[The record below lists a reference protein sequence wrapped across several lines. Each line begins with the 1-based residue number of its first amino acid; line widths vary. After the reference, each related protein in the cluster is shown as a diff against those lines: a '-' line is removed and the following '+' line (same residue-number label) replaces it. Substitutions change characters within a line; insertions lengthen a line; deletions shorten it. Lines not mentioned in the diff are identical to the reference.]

1 MGKFFLLD
9 FYLIRFFSF
18 LLRVTICMPPAGFL
32 VARFKWLNYIQDWPA
47 PRILWQLKWRE
58 ILYGECPI
66 HTVLWLF
73 NILKFVL
80 IFSYFEF
87 YNAMQCAMTKF
98 KNLRYKKNEVIP
110 ELFYFKVRVYMEFA
124 QNHRK
129 NERRV
134 VQFCLHL
141 RIQYIFDF
149 IQFLE
154 FPTLYSHLLRLNVL
168 RFR

>member
-1 MGKFFLLD
+1 MGPPLNPTHLKMTDFRKSELSNPKPNLNQKSFKTPWFYTKIHHLSIVQKNFKFLLT
-9 FYLIRFFSF
+9 L
-18 LLRVTICMPPAGFL
+18 
-32 VARFKWLNYIQDWPA
+32 
-47 PRILWQLKWRE
+47 
-58 ILYGECPI
+58 
-66 HTVLWLF
+66 
-73 NILKFVL
+73 
-80 IFSYFEF
+80 F

-141 RIQYIFDF
+141 RIQYIFDL